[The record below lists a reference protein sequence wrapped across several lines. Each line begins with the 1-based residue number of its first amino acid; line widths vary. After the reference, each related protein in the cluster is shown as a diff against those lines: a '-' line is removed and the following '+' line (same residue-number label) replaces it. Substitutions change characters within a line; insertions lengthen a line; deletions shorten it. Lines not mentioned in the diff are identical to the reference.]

1 MIVQKEEVING
12 VKFIHTYSD
21 AGYKIERDGEVYG
34 DAYDPAEY
42 NREYTETDELIKD
55 RDRDREV

>member
-21 AGYKIERDGEVYG
+21 EGYKIEREGEIYE
-34 DAYDPAEY
+34 DAYDPVES
-42 NREYTETDELIKD
+42 NREYIEMDKLSSEK
-55 RDRDREV
+55 